1 MHQTRNQTHML
12 NRVPEELVER
22 VGVVECGLPV
32 VCQRADL
39 LVPLVDE
46 LPLAV
51 DPVLLEVLALHQ
63 RVGLLVHLFDSLVV
77 GCDVRFHHL
86 CRFCHQSSLSSQAIL
101 KLTDL

>member
-1 MHQTRNQTHML
+1 ML
-12 NRVPEELVER
+12 NCLPEELVER
-22 VGVVECGLPV
+22 VGVVERGLPV
-32 VCQRADL
+32 VSQRADL

-63 RVGLLVHLFDSLVV
+63 RVGLLVHLLDSLVV
-77 GCDVRFHHL
+77 GGDVRFHNL

-101 KLTDL
+101 KLRDF